1 LGKLHLIL
9 FLLISQITG
18 IALGQLYTFRNF
30 NHKDGLSIA
39 TVTALQASKD
49 GNIWLGTD
57 GAGLIRFNGFKFEE
71 LGISGNNRHHISSLT
86 FHSDSL
92 YFFSRYKGIYRQKG
106 RKIEE
111 LLAANKFKGEGQ
123 KIQSIPG
130 SLMFTTNKGIYL
142 LQNSKLETLK
152 SFTGESSASEI
163 LLIPN
168 GALILTNAGN
178 FHYSFLNKRLIPL
191 KNWLRSK
198 SEALD
203 KLKLGY
209 CHDQKVVLT
218 DDKMQT
224 WIEIILDKKDGIY
237 SMKKL
242 DHSSALTSNERI
254 VSLYFDP
261 QGTKTILL
269 TSEAGI
275 LIKRSGDLKRIAL
288 NYDRELKRCHTVI
301 TDINGDIWVASEIN
315 GLYKISEEPFTKV
328 MLHPVYSMPDI
339 LCLHKS
345 QRGDILIST
354 HEDKTYL
361 GNIYRPESDFITFP
375 FRTLSCVETKE
386 HIWLAT
392 NQGVKRVKKGE
403 REIID
408 VQLAGTAGER
418 IDFIYVHQNELFIGV
433 HKKGLKRYMF
443 PNLEEKPINGK
454 KLPEFVYTAQ
464 YSKGM
469 NTLLFG
475 TNEGIF
481 RYVPQSGSLE
491 RHPDGLKNGYYCG
504 VSTTDIFGT
513 CWFTGDNG
521 LTGFTSTGETVVISD
536 DQFFNSKLFYTLN
549 SDNFGQLII
558 GTNKGINILKLDE
571 LGNVLK
577 QSTYTG
583 QTGFGGYE
591 TNMRAQYQ
599 DQNSIFVGT
608 IEGLFMINTEVLRN
622 FPKPT
627 APVIS
632 SAVQKTIDNQENSF
646 AFEFSTN
653 NPKISHLY
661 YTYRVRGFQEEW
673 SELSEVNKILLSN
686 LPNGN
691 YTLEVRSTYDGVIY
705 SDTGFTDF
713 KVHRPFWKSRWFIV
727 VLIILIVLVNI
738 LIISRRKTFEGGNFF
753 KTKDSAVELTMTP
766 AIILFAFFAV
776 IISTYIAP
784 IVDPAIP
791 SMMGVTVVT
800 GFILLSLYFFTKSEE
815 SAKRSTHSRLILI
828 TAYTIVMIHF
838 LYGAFISKLQP
849 FFVVAMAIAMAI
861 VPFVFEKLKHV
872 VIQGLILLIISSLY
886 ILLVQDTVYNKF
898 LFLLMVLISSSLS
911 VFSTY
916 MRYDSLEK
924 LIFISGVINKGNVHV
939 ISFNES
945 GIITYVSE
953 NISDI
958 IPVTHQ
964 ELLYER
970 ISTLNG
976 YLPDDNRYR
985 GVDLTTQYFD
995 GQKYLVPMLNG
1006 NGGLNWIEWSCKV
1019 FSAKVNVIIGQNV
1032 SDRMELENTY
1042 EMLVENAED
1051 LIYQTDVNGKLH
1063 FMNRQ
1068 FYKALEYAPGEID
1081 NWHALDLVHPDYREG
1096 VEAFYKEHFQQLR
1109 NTSYF
1114 EFPIV
1119 SKSGK
1124 EIWIGQHVTTLFKQ
1138 GLHDH
1143 VNGFLA
1149 LARDITLQ
1157 REQNRIIEEQ
1167 RDNITSSI
1175 TYAKRIQLNLQPEPQ
1190 AFDQS
1195 FGESFVIYRPK
1206 DIVSGDFYWCQRID
1220 DRSVIVLADCTGHG
1234 VPGAFMTLLGINLL
1248 NNIVLENRVI
1258 EPSEIL
1264 NQLDKRLLD
1273 ILGSQQGREEIS
1285 DGMEMTVLQYDHSN
1299 EQLSFA
1305 CAGSRFLIYEKN
1317 SFNMYK
1323 GDIKHIGDKA
1333 DYDFNGY
1340 VTHSLNLGQ
1349 DSTLYLLTDGFQ
1361 DQFGGNKD
1369 KKFSFRRVLETFEE
1383 NIRLPLNEQSYMI
1396 EEEFEKW
1403 KQDAVQTDDV
1413 TIIALRYPKK

>member
-1 LGKLHLIL
+1 MRKLHLIVS
-9 FLLISQITG
+9 FLITQIAG
-18 IALGQLYTFRNF
+18 FALGQLYTFRNF

-39 TVTALQASKD
+39 TVTAIQASKD

-57 GAGLIRFNGFKFEE
+57 GSGLIRFNGSKFEE
-71 LGISGNNRHHISSLT
+71 LGISANNRHHISSLT
-86 FHSDSL
+86 FRSDSL
-92 YFFSRYKGIYRQKG
+92 FFFSRYKGIYFQKD

-111 LLAANKFKGEGQ
+111 LIASNKYIGEGQ
-123 KIQSIPG
+123 KIQGIPG
-130 SLMFTTNKGIYL
+130 ALLYTTSRGIYIL
-142 LQNSKLETLK
+142 KGKKTDQLKNFQRESK
-152 SFTGESSASEI
+152 ASEI
-163 LLIPN
+163 ILLPR
-168 GALILTNAGN
+168 GAIILSEEGN
-178 FHYSFLNKRLIPL
+178 FHYSFFNKRLIPL
-191 KNWLRSK
+191 SNWLRSK
-198 SEALD
+198 SSIID
-203 KLKLGY
+203 QLKLGY
-209 CHDQKVVLT
+209 CRDQKIVLT
-218 DDKMQT
+218 DEKMQY
-224 WIEIILDKKDGIY
+224 WVEIVLDKKDGIY

-242 DHSSALTSNERI
+242 DYSSSLSSSERI
-254 VSLYFDP
+254 VSLYFDFNG
-261 QGTKTILL
+261 QKTILL

-275 LIKRSGDLKRIAL
+275 LIKRSKDLKRIAL
-288 NYDRELKRCHTVI
+288 NYDRDLRRCHSVI
-301 TDINGDIWVASEIN
+301 TDINGDIWVASEIS

-339 LCLHKS
+339 FCLHKS
-345 QRGDILIST
+345 AQGDILIGTQEEQTS
-354 HEDKTYL
+354 L
-361 GNIYRPESDFITFP
+361 GNIYSGTTFKTFP
-375 FRTLSCVETKE
+375 FRTLSCTETNE

-392 NQGVKRVKKGE
+392 SEGVKRLKKGE
-403 REIID
+403 QEIQKIELNGID
-408 VQLAGTAGER
+408 NQR
-418 IDFIYVHQNELFIGV
+418 IDFITVHKNELFVGI
-433 HKKGLKRYMF
+433 HKKGLKRYRF
-443 PNLEEKPINGK
+443 PDLKEEPIIGV
-454 KLPEFVYTAQ
+454 KLPEFVYTSQ
-464 YSKGM
+464 YSKG
-469 NTLLFG
+469 NNSIYFG
-475 TNEGIF
+475 TNEGVFQYI
-481 RYVPQSGSLE
+481 PQSGKLE
-491 RHPDGLKNGYYCG
+491 KHPDGLINGYYCG
-504 VSTTDIFGT
+504 VSTKDIYGT

-521 LTGFTSTGETVVISD
+521 LTGFTNTGETVVIND
-536 DQFFNSKLFYTLN
+536 DKYFNSKLFYTLN

-558 GTNKGINILKLDE
+558 GTNKGINILKVDE

-577 QSTYTG
+577 QSVFTG

-591 TNMRAQYQ
+591 TNMRAQFQ

-608 IEGLFMINTEVLRN
+608 IEGLFIINTEVLRN

-661 YTYRVRGFQEEW
+661 YTYILKGYQDEW
-673 SELSEVNKILLSN
+673 SELSEVTKILLSN
-686 LPNGN
+686 LPNGK

-705 SDTGFTDF
+705 SDPGSVKFN
-713 KVHRPFWKSRWFIV
+713 VYRPFWKSNWFIA
-727 VLIILIVLVNI
+727 VLISLIVLVNI
-738 LIISRRKTFEGGNFF
+738 LIITRRKTFEGGNFF

-776 IISTYIAP
+776 VVSTYIAP
-784 IVDPAIP
+784 IVDPKIP
-791 SMMGVTVVT
+791 SMLGATVIT
-800 GFILLSLYFFTKSEE
+800 GFVLLSMYLFTKNEE
-815 SAKRSTHSRLILI
+815 ASRRSRYFRLILI
-828 TAYTIVMIHF
+828 GAYSVVMLHF

-849 FFVVAMAIAMAI
+849 FFVVAMAISIAI
-861 VPFVFEKLKHV
+861 VPFVFEKMKHV
-872 VIQGLILLIISSLY
+872 IIQGLILMIISSIY
-886 ILLVQDTVYNKF
+886 ILLVQETIYNKF
-898 LFLLMVLISSSLS
+898 LFLLMVLISSSLA

-916 MRYDSLEK
+916 MRYDSMEK

-939 ISFNES
+939 ISFNEM

-964 ELLYER
+964 DLLYER
-970 ISTLNG
+970 ISILNG
-976 YLPDDNRYR
+976 YLPEDNRYR

-1006 NGGLNWIEWSCKV
+1006 QGDLNWIEWSCKV
-1019 FSAKVNVIIGQNV
+1019 FSSKVNVIIGQNV

-1051 LIYQTDVNGKLH
+1051 LIYQTDVYGQLQ

-1068 FYKALEYAPGEID
+1068 FYKALEYAPGELD
-1081 NWHALDLVHPDYREG
+1081 NCYSLDLVHPEYREV
-1096 VEAFYKEHFQQLR
+1096 VEAFYAEHFSQLK

-1114 EFPIV
+1114 EFPILT
-1119 SKSGK
+1119 KSGK

-1138 GLHDH
+1138 GFQDH

-1149 LARDITLQ
+1149 LARDITIQ

-1175 TYAKRIQLNLQPEPQ
+1175 TYAKRIQLNLQSEPE

-1195 FGESFVIYRPK
+1195 FEESFVIYRPK
-1206 DIVSGDFYWCQRID
+1206 DIVSGDFYWCHRSD
-1220 DRSVIVLADCTGHG
+1220 DHTVIVLADCTGHG

-1248 NNIVLENRVI
+1248 NNIVLENMI
-1258 EPSEIL
+1258 TEPSDIL
-1264 NQLDKRLLD
+1264 NQLDKRLID
-1273 ILGSQQGREEIS
+1273 ILSSQQGREEIS
-1285 DGMEMTVLQYDHSN
+1285 DGMEMTVLHYNHSN
-1299 EQLSFA
+1299 NQLSYA
-1305 CAGSRFLIYEKN
+1305 CAGSRFLISEKN

-1333 DYDFNGY
+1333 DYEFDGY
-1340 VTHSLNLGQ
+1340 ITHNLNFAQ
-1349 DSTLYLLTDGFQ
+1349 DSTLYLFTDGFQ

-1383 NIRLPLNEQSYMI
+1383 NIRLPLSEQAHMI

-1403 KQDAVQTDDV
+1403 KQDAEQTDDV
-1413 TIIALRYPKK
+1413 TIIALRHPKK